1 MNPKEFNIGIIG
13 GGQLGKMLISES
25 KQMDLIVVVLDPT
38 PESPAGRL
46 ADEQIIGDL
55 YDKDKI
61 SELVKKCDVTTF
73 EIEHIDTA
81 ILAELEKKGH
91 KIYPSPKVLEII
103 KDKSLQK
110 KMLVE
115 NNIPTA
121 EWEMISDIKITGNKL
136 GLPFIQKSCRGGYD
150 GRGVNLIRHE
160 GDYKNALKE
169 ESFGEKYVDF
179 KKELSVIVAR
189 DLDGKMKSFPIVEM
203 VFNEGENICD
213 TVIAPARIDRV
224 IGEKAEEIAYKCVE
238 VLQGVG
244 VFAVEMFLTKEDE
257 ILVNEIA
264 PRVHNSG
271 HYTIEACITSQFQQH
286 IRAICGIPLGETE
299 SLIPAV
305 VVNILGEENE
315 KGNPYY
321 KGFKEVLEISG
332 VNIHIY
338 GKDIVKPYRK
348 MGHLTIVDRDIE
360 KAIEKSERAKKIL
373 KAIAVKG
380 DNNEK

>member
-13 GGQLGKMLISES
+13 GGQLGKMLISEA
-25 KQMDLIVVVLDPT
+25 KQMDFSVLVLDPT

-46 ADEQIIGDL
+46 ADEQIVGDL

-61 SELVKKCDVTTF
+61 SELVKKSDVTTF

-81 ILAELEKKGH
+81 ILSELEKNGH
-91 KIYPSPKVLEII
+91 KIHPSPKVLEII

-110 KMLVE
+110 KMLVK
-115 NNIPTA
+115 NSIPTA
-121 EWEMISDIKITGNKL
+121 EWEIINDIRSTGNKL
-136 GLPFIQKSCRGGYD
+136 GLPLIQKSCRGGYD
-150 GRGVNLIRHE
+150 GRGVYLIRNE
-160 GDYKNALKE
+160 EDYKNALKE

-179 KKELSVIVAR
+179 KKEISVIVAR

-203 VFNEGENICD
+203 VFDEGENICD
-213 TVIAPARIDRV
+213 TIIAPARIDKL
-224 IGEKAEEIAYKCVE
+224 IAEKAEEIAYKCVE

-315 KGNPYY
+315 KGKPYY

-338 GKDIVKPYRK
+338 GKDVVKPYRK
-348 MGHLTIVDRDIE
+348 MGHLTIVDKDIE
-360 KAIEKSERAKKIL
+360 KAILKSEKAKRIL
-373 KAIAVKG
+373 KAIADRG